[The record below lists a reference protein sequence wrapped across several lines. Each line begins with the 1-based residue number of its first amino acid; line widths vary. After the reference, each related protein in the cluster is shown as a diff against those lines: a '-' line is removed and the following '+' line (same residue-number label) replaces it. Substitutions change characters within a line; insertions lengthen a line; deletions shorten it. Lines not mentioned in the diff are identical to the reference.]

1 MNGKT
6 PVEAWQ
12 ADATPLTDV
21 STAQLATFA
30 LEDDGRTY
38 TITTSGVRWRRRDY
52 LAPWMNG
59 RTGTK
64 VSVRH
69 LRHHDDTIELFDA
82 TTGHHLGSAFLAA
95 AASREQ
101 IRSVQAARTAA
112 ARRLK
117 ADLKAAEKLRRQ
129 RFEASKA
136 SHFFDLRA
144 GQRGTGRGSA
154 DGPPRAGPSRSRNK
168 LMIADLDYGLLPDES
183 EDHFLGLEQAQLVGT
198 DTLLTTRDNIEA
210 VIEAKA
216 MMCVYGPAGSGKT
229 MSVNSALRHLA
240 PDITHRLELR
250 AGPTPRDIRHG
261 LFQALGLPGEPPAR
275 PIEFDTLLKEAL
287 AEEFRVLVCDEAQ
300 WMKKTGFEFW
310 RHLWDDKRTNIAV
323 IFAGGDGC
331 YKVLRREPMLATR
344 IFIWQEFTRMSKDE
358 VRTTIPAFHP
368 VWTDVDT
375 ALIDAIDKQAAHG
388 SFRNWA
394 NITTH
399 VLAGM
404 KKLNLKQVDENL
416 VRWVY
421 SKIGGM

>member
-1 MNGKT
+1 
-6 PVEAWQ
+6 
-12 ADATPLTDV
+12 
-21 STAQLATFA
+21 
-30 LEDDGRTY
+30 
-38 TITTSGVRWRRRDY
+38 
-52 LAPWMNG
+52 
-59 RTGTK
+59 
-64 VSVRH
+64 
-69 LRHHDDTIELFDA
+69 
-82 TTGHHLGSAFLAA
+82 
-95 AASREQ
+95 
-101 IRSVQAARTAA
+101 
-112 ARRLK
+112 
-117 ADLKAAEKLRRQ
+117 
-129 RFEASKA
+129 
-136 SHFFDLRA
+136 
-144 GQRGTGRGSA
+144 
-154 DGPPRAGPSRSRNK
+154 
-168 LMIADLDYGLLPDES
+168 MIADLDYGLLPDES

-216 MMCVYGPAGSGKT
+216 MMCVHGPAGSGKT

-331 YKVLRREPMLATR
+331 YKVLRREPMLASR

-358 VRTTIPAFHP
+358 VRATIPAFHP
-368 VWTDVDT
+368 VWADVDT

-399 VLAGM
+399 ILAGM
-404 KKLNLKQVDENL
+404 RKLDLEKVDEDL

>member
-1 MNGKT
+1 
-6 PVEAWQ
+6 
-12 ADATPLTDV
+12 
-21 STAQLATFA
+21 
-30 LEDDGRTY
+30 
-38 TITTSGVRWRRRDY
+38 
-52 LAPWMNG
+52 
-59 RTGTK
+59 
-64 VSVRH
+64 
-69 LRHHDDTIELFDA
+69 
-82 TTGHHLGSAFLAA
+82 
-95 AASREQ
+95 
-101 IRSVQAARTAA
+101 
-112 ARRLK
+112 
-117 ADLKAAEKLRRQ
+117 
-129 RFEASKA
+129 
-136 SHFFDLRA
+136 
-144 GQRGTGRGSA
+144 
-154 DGPPRAGPSRSRNK
+154 
-168 LMIADLDYGLLPDES
+168 MIADLDYGLLPDES

-331 YKVLRREPMLATR
+331 YKVLRREPMLASR

-358 VRTTIPAFHP
+358 VRETIPAFHP
-368 VWTDVDT
+368 VWAEVDT
-375 ALIDAIDKQAAHG
+375 VLIDAIDKQAAHG

-399 VLAGM
+399 ILAGM
-404 KKLNLKQVDENL
+404 KKLNLKQVDEDL